1 MSTRKEHNAASFFRY
16 HNGLM
21 SEVEM
26 HELEKASL
34 EDSFLADALDGYIY
48 SSDPVNEVDGIKK
61 ILSTYSSKKSA
72 TIVNFKK
79 YALNYGIAVSFIII
93 FISFYFILKPKKNY
107 PSEFAKIEKKA
118 IPEKKSDSSGI
129 AITNN
134 QSAEFKKEETIQ
146 IAENHPVNP
155 LNKRSTLKNRI
166 KSTPSFKTI
175 TMSEVID
182 SAKPFLA
189 MQDDENTSKIVTEDA
204 ITFNSP
210 ITQQKFEAQT
220 APAVSVV
227 EQPVNDIEIASI
239 ATVTKKPTLTSKATA
254 AQENND
260 QLNRSKSLVDLK
272 NDKAT
277 FENFIALNK
286 PKCFDENGKSITG
299 IIELS
304 FKVDKTGTPMH
315 IKFKKTYPGNCNEEA
330 KRLLK
335 VGPKWLHSIGE
346 KINIEIPY

>member
-1 MSTRKEHNAASFFRY
+1 MSTRKEYNAASFFRY

-34 EDSFLADALDGYIY
+34 EDPFLADALDGYIY
-48 SSDPVNEVDGIKK
+48 SADPVNEVDGIKK
-61 ILSTYSSKKSA
+61 ILSTHSSKKSA

-79 YALNYGIAVSFIII
+79 YALNYGIAASFIII

-107 PSEFAKIEKKA
+107 PSEFAKNEKKV

-166 KSTPSFKTI
+166 KSVPSFKAI

-182 SAKPFLA
+182 SSKPFLA

-210 ITQQKFEAQT
+210 IVQQKFEAQT

-272 NDKAT
+272 NDKAA
-277 FENFIALNK
+277 FENFITLNK

-304 FKVDKTGTPMH
+304 FKVDKTGTPTH
-315 IKFKKTYPGNCNEEA
+315 IKFKKTYPGNCSEEA

-335 VGPKWLHSIGE
+335 VGPKWIHSIGE